1 MRPLFFPRLAWQGMT
16 KNRRLCLPWLLS
28 CVGMVF
34 MSYIFEATASSP
46 LLLGMKGGGSV
57 AMVLILGKWVMA
69 FFALL
74 FLSYTHS
81 FLLRRRNREFGLYH
95 VLGMDKGAIVRV
107 VAWETLITAAI
118 ALAVGLS
125 LGVAFSKLVELGLV
139 NMLRAQV
146 DYLFRFSPSALLTT
160 VEVFAAIFLLLLL
173 GSVIQ
178 LWRRNTLELLQSCSV
193 RFPHDGAR
201 SVVKTIEE
209 AVNFLLQQ
217 QNIPRGQLESVGIVV
232 PGSID
237 QTGERVIDA
246 YNLGF
251 HDVPLKALVQEAFE
265 GVPVYLANDANGAAL
280 AELYAG
286 AFRGCRTAVLL
297 TLGTGL
303 GGGIIFGGHMF
314 NGGMNQGVELGHMY
328 LVNGGEHCTCGND
341 GCMEAYCAASALARD
356 GKRAMLEHPES
367 LIAARAGGAADA
379 VDAKLVIDCAKEGDE
394 TAKEVFD
401 RYIDSLSSA
410 CASIYNLL
418 DPEVIAIGGG
428 VCGAGEFLFA
438 PLRERTTGKCFY
450 KTHGKLIPAELGNDA
465 GMIGAAMLHRDA
477 Q

>member
-1 MRPLFFPRLAWQGMT
+1 MYQIG
-16 KNRRLCLPWLLS
+16 
-28 CVGMVF
+28 VD
-34 MSYIFEATASSP
+34 I
-46 LLLGMKGGGSV
+46 GGTN
-57 AMVLILGKWVMA
+57 IK
-69 FFALL
+69 
-74 FLSYTHS
+74 
-81 FLLRRRNREFGLYH
+81 
-95 VLGMDKGAIVRV
+95 
-107 VAWETLITAAI
+107 
-118 ALAVGLS
+118 VGLVS
-125 LGVAFSKLVELGLV
+125 E
-139 NMLRAQV
+139 
-146 DYLFRFSPSALLTT
+146 
-160 VEVFAAIFLLLLL
+160 
-173 GSVIQ
+173 
-178 LWRRNTLELLQSCSV
+178 TLELLQSCSV

-251 HDVPLKALVQEAFE
+251 HDVPLKALVQEAFK

-367 LIAARAGGAADA
+367 LIAVRAGGAADA

-394 TAKEVFD
+394 TAKAVFD

-428 VCGAGEFLFA
+428 VCQGSSTLYNCVLLADLEVVTRSCHGATVAYLPLGLDAAVNWGTTDFQFRNNFHFPVKIEAETTVDLVKMRILGTDEKDYYIEMTSGYDDSREDVIYAVSYKNKYSKETGELISKD
-438 PLRERTTGKCFY
+438 REAFSTYYRNVG
-450 KTHGKLIPAELGNDA
+450 
-465 GMIGAAMLHRDA
+465 
-477 Q
+477 

>member
-1 MRPLFFPRLAWQGMT
+1 MYQIG
-16 KNRRLCLPWLLS
+16 
-28 CVGMVF
+28 VD
-34 MSYIFEATASSP
+34 I
-46 LLLGMKGGGSV
+46 GGTN
-57 AMVLILGKWVMA
+57 IK
-69 FFALL
+69 
-74 FLSYTHS
+74 
-81 FLLRRRNREFGLYH
+81 
-95 VLGMDKGAIVRV
+95 
-107 VAWETLITAAI
+107 
-118 ALAVGLS
+118 VGLVS
-125 LGVAFSKLVELGLV
+125 E
-139 NMLRAQV
+139 
-146 DYLFRFSPSALLTT
+146 
-160 VEVFAAIFLLLLL
+160 
-173 GSVIQ
+173 
-178 LWRRNTLELLQSCSV
+178 TLELLQSCSV

-394 TAKEVFD
+394 TAKAVFD

-418 DPEVIAIGGG
+418 DPEAIAIGGG

>member
-1 MRPLFFPRLAWQGMT
+1 MYQIGIDIGGTNIKIGLLDEALELTAEASIPFPHT
-16 KNRRLCLPWLLS
+16 
-28 CVGMVF
+28 
-34 MSYIFEATASSP
+34 
-46 LLLGMKGGGSV
+46 
-57 AMVLILGKWVMA
+57 
-69 FFALL
+69 
-74 FLSYTHS
+74 
-81 FLLRRRNREFGLYH
+81 
-95 VLGMDKGAIVRV
+95 
-107 VAWETLITAAI
+107 TAADMAKKI
-118 ALAVGLS
+118 RAAVVSLLEAQSASLSDVAS
-125 LGVAFSKLVELGLV
+125 LGA
-139 NMLRAQV
+139 
-146 DYLFRFSPSALLTT
+146 
-160 VEVFAAIFLLLLL
+160 
-173 GSVIQ
+173 
-178 LWRRNTLELLQSCSV
+178 
-193 RFPHDGAR
+193 
-201 SVVKTIEE
+201 
-209 AVNFLLQQ
+209 
-217 QNIPRGQLESVGIVV
+217 VV

-237 QTGERVIDA
+237 ASGETVLDA
-246 YNLGF
+246 HNLDV
-251 HDVPLKALVQEAFE
+251 HKVPLRKLLQEQFP
-265 GVPVYLANDANGAAL
+265 GIPVYIANDANGAAL
-280 AELYAG
+280 AELYKG
-286 AFRGCRTAVLL
+286 AFTGCKTGVLL

-379 VDAKLVIDCAKEGDE
+379 VDAKLVIDCDKEGDE
-394 TAKEVFD
+394 TAKAVFD
-401 RYIDSLSSA
+401 LYIDSLSSA
-410 CASIYNLL
+410 CTSIYNLL

>member
-1 MRPLFFPRLAWQGMT
+1 MYQIG
-16 KNRRLCLPWLLS
+16 
-28 CVGMVF
+28 VD
-34 MSYIFEATASSP
+34 I
-46 LLLGMKGGGSV
+46 GGTNIKV
-57 AMVLILGKWVMA
+57 
-69 FFALL
+69 
-74 FLSYTHS
+74 
-81 FLLRRRNREFGLYH
+81 
-95 VLGMDKGAIVRV
+95 
-107 VAWETLITAAI
+107 
-118 ALAVGLS
+118 
-125 LGVAFSKLVELGLV
+125 GLV
-139 NMLRAQV
+139 NETM
-146 DYLFRFSPSALLTT
+146 
-160 VEVFAAIFLLLLL
+160 
-173 GSVIQ
+173 
-178 LWRRNTLELLQSCSV
+178 ELVQTCSV

-209 AVNFLLQQ
+209 AVDFLLRQQ
-217 QNIPRGQLESVGIVV
+217 AIARKDVESVGIVV

-237 QTGERVIDA
+237 QKGERVIDA

-251 HDVPLKALVQEAFE
+251 HDVPLKALAQEVFGE
-265 GVPVYLANDANGAAL
+265 IPVYLANDANGAAL

-286 AFRGCRTAVLL
+286 AFRGCKTAVLF

-303 GGGIIFGGHMF
+303 GGGIILGGHMF

-356 GKRAMLEHPES
+356 GQRAMKKHPES
-367 LIAARAGGAADA
+367 LIAARAGGSPEN

-394 TAKEVFD
+394 TAKAVFD
-401 RYIDSLSSA
+401 QYIDSLSSA

-438 PLRERTTGKCFY
+438 PLREKTTGKCFY
-450 KTHGKLIPAELGNDA
+450 KKHGKLVPAELGNDA
-465 GMIGAAMLHRDA
+465 GMIGAAMLHKDA

>member
-1 MRPLFFPRLAWQGMT
+1 MYQIG
-16 KNRRLCLPWLLS
+16 
-28 CVGMVF
+28 VD
-34 MSYIFEATASSP
+34 I
-46 LLLGMKGGGSV
+46 GGTNIKV
-57 AMVLILGKWVMA
+57 
-69 FFALL
+69 
-74 FLSYTHS
+74 
-81 FLLRRRNREFGLYH
+81 
-95 VLGMDKGAIVRV
+95 
-107 VAWETLITAAI
+107 
-118 ALAVGLS
+118 
-125 LGVAFSKLVELGLV
+125 GLV
-139 NMLRAQV
+139 NETM
-146 DYLFRFSPSALLTT
+146 
-160 VEVFAAIFLLLLL
+160 
-173 GSVIQ
+173 
-178 LWRRNTLELLQSCSV
+178 ELVQTCSV

-209 AVNFLLQQ
+209 AVDFLLRQQ
-217 QNIPRGQLESVGIVV
+217 AIARKDVESVGIVV

-237 QTGERVIDA
+237 QKGERVIDA

-251 HDVPLKALVQEAFE
+251 HDVPLKALAQEAFGE
-265 GVPVYLANDANGAAL
+265 IPVYLANDANGAAL

-286 AFRGCRTAVLL
+286 AFRGCKTAVLF

-303 GGGIIFGGHMF
+303 GGGIILGGHMF

-356 GKRAMLEHPES
+356 GQRAMKKHPES
-367 LIAARAGGAADA
+367 LIAARAGGSPEN

-394 TAKEVFD
+394 TAKAVFD
-401 RYIDSLSSA
+401 QYIDSLSSA

-438 PLRERTTGKCFY
+438 PLREKTTGKCFY
-450 KTHGKLIPAELGNDA
+450 KTHGKLVPAELGIDA
-465 GMIGAAMLHRDA
+465 GMIGAAMLHKDA

>member
-1 MRPLFFPRLAWQGMT
+1 MVTGFERGEGTVKANKKELLLTSLVCLLPLLAGVALYPRLPETMATHWGFDGTANGWSSRATTVFGLPLF
-16 KNRRLCLPWLLS
+16 
-28 CVGMVF
+28 
-34 MSYIFEATASSP
+34 I
-46 LLLGMKGGGSV
+46 
-57 AMVLILGKWVMA
+57 
-69 FFALL
+69 
-74 FLSYTHS
+74 
-81 FLLRRRNREFGLYH
+81 
-95 VLGMDKGAIVRV
+95 
-107 VAWETLITAAI
+107 
-118 ALAVGLS
+118 LAVH
-125 LGVAFSKLVELGLV
+125 LVCFYAESRDTKRKNV
-139 NMLRAQV
+139 NPVLRTVMLWICPAM
-146 DYLFRFSPSALLTT
+146 S
-160 VEVFAAIFLLLLL
+160 LL
-173 GSVIQ
+173 GS
-178 LWRRNTLELLQSCSV
+178 
-193 RFPHDGAR
+193 A
-201 SVVKTIEE
+201 
-209 AVNFLLQQ
+209 
-217 QNIPRGQLESVGIVV
+217 
-232 PGSID
+232 
-237 QTGERVIDA
+237 
-246 YNLGF
+246 
-251 HDVPLKALVQEAFE
+251 
-265 GVPVYLANDANGAAL
+265 
-280 AELYAG
+280 
-286 AFRGCRTAVLL
+286 L

-394 TAKEVFD
+394 TAKAVFD

-450 KTHGKLIPAELGNDA
+450 KTHGELIPAELGNDA

>member
-1 MRPLFFPRLAWQGMT
+1 MYQIG
-16 KNRRLCLPWLLS
+16 
-28 CVGMVF
+28 VD
-34 MSYIFEATASSP
+34 I
-46 LLLGMKGGGSV
+46 GGTN
-57 AMVLILGKWVMA
+57 IK
-69 FFALL
+69 
-74 FLSYTHS
+74 
-81 FLLRRRNREFGLYH
+81 
-95 VLGMDKGAIVRV
+95 
-107 VAWETLITAAI
+107 
-118 ALAVGLS
+118 VGLVS
-125 LGVAFSKLVELGLV
+125 E
-139 NMLRAQV
+139 
-146 DYLFRFSPSALLTT
+146 
-160 VEVFAAIFLLLLL
+160 
-173 GSVIQ
+173 
-178 LWRRNTLELLQSCSV
+178 TLELLQSCSV

-286 AFRGCRTAVLL
+286 AFRGCKTAVLL

-394 TAKEVFD
+394 TAKAVFD

-410 CASIYNLL
+410 CASNYNLL

-450 KTHGKLIPAELGNDA
+450 KTHGKLIPAKLGNDA

>member
-1 MRPLFFPRLAWQGMT
+1 MYQIG
-16 KNRRLCLPWLLS
+16 
-28 CVGMVF
+28 VD
-34 MSYIFEATASSP
+34 I
-46 LLLGMKGGGSV
+46 GGTN
-57 AMVLILGKWVMA
+57 IK
-69 FFALL
+69 
-74 FLSYTHS
+74 
-81 FLLRRRNREFGLYH
+81 
-95 VLGMDKGAIVRV
+95 V
-107 VAWETLITAAI
+107 V
-118 ALAVGLS
+118 
-125 LGVAFSKLVELGLV
+125 LV
-139 NMLRAQV
+139 NATM
-146 DYLFRFSPSALLTT
+146 
-160 VEVFAAIFLLLLL
+160 
-173 GSVIQ
+173 
-178 LWRRNTLELLQSCSV
+178 ELVQTCSV

-209 AVNFLLQQ
+209 AVDFLLRQQ
-217 QNIPRGQLESVGIVV
+217 AIARKDVESVGIVV

-237 QTGERVIDA
+237 QKGERVIDA

-251 HDVPLKALVQEAFE
+251 HDVPLKALAQEAFGE
-265 GVPVYLANDANGAAL
+265 IPVYLANDANGAAL

-286 AFRGCRTAVLL
+286 AFRGCKTAVLF

-303 GGGIIFGGHMF
+303 GGGIILGGHMF

-356 GKRAMLEHPES
+356 GQRAMKKHPES
-367 LIAARAGGAADA
+367 LIAARAGGSPEN

-394 TAKEVFD
+394 AAKAVFD
-401 RYIDSLSSA
+401 QYIDSLSSA

-438 PLRERTTGKCFY
+438 PLREKTTGKCFS
-450 KTHGKLIPAELGNDA
+450 KTHGKLVPAELGNDA
-465 GMIGAAMLHRDA
+465 GMIGAAMLHKDA